1 MNWFNQLK
9 KKRTIAIKNFDEEI
23 YRLVKTFA
31 SLEGRTVSSIFEEA
45 VKEWLSRRRNYEEI
59 LLWNKL
65 EKAYEE
71 NMHALMKSIIIKR
84 KEKGYVLVC
93 NGKVIGTYNKYED
106 LIEEARKKCKGPGLV
121 VKIPYEEE
129 SIDLG
134 LPW

>member
-9 KKRTIAIKNFDEEI
+9 KKRTVALKNFDEET

-31 SLEGRTVSSIFEEA
+31 SLEGRTVSSVFEEA
-45 VKEWLSRRRNYEEI
+45 VKEWLIRRRNYEEV

-71 NMHALMKSIIIKR
+71 NMNALIKNKLIKG

-93 NGKVIGTYNKYED
+93 NGEIIGIYNRYEE
-106 LIEEARKKCKGPGLV
+106 LIEEAKKKCRAPGLV
-121 VKIPYEEE
+121 VRIPYEEE